1 MNTKDAAYLT
11 GHNYLGG
18 VPALAARM
26 GMDAGELNRKLKP
39 GHVHGISLDEAEVIM
54 ALSGDHRILHALA
67 AELGYVCKPTPEG
80 EA

>member
-11 GHNYLGG
+11 GRNYPGG

-26 GMDAGELNRKLKP
+26 GMDADELNRKLKP
-39 GHVHGISLDEAEVIM
+39 GHANGISLDEAEVIM
-54 ALSGDHRILHALA
+54 ALSGDHRILHAMA
-67 AELGYVCKPTPEG
+67 AELGYVCSPMPEG